1 MHAVLQRKPAGRCN
15 DTAPPRRQERRGAAD
30 RLLLLGNQARL
41 ARLRAVPRAC
51 AECEQEKA
59 PHSLSDDNFDTD
71 LPFPRA
77 LGTPEGDPA
86 PAPPIPEGP
95 TATPMDGGTTADC
108 CESART
114 QHLDRGDYGGIICC
128 NGTKKTC
135 VWQANIDASTAS
147 ANARS
152 ILGRCIGEHESTH
165 LGQVD
170 CTGAA
175 VERPNFRAGVDA
187 NASECVAYRTEGEC
201 LTAHKSEC
209 GDDTVCQE
217 RIARRITFTQQ
228 QRVKFCG
235 S

>member
-1 MHAVLQRKPAGRCN
+1 MYAQLQRKSAGPCN
-15 DTAPPRRQERRGAAD
+15 AAARARRQERTGTANRIL
-30 RLLLLGNQARL
+30 RLGNQASLRRL
-41 ARLRAVPRAC
+41 PSVPRAC
-51 AECEQEKA
+51 AECEKETA
-59 PHSLSDDNFDTD
+59 PHSLADDSVDTD

-77 LGTPEGDPA
+77 AGPDGEAA
-86 PAPPIPEGP
+86 PSPTVPGGP
-95 TATPMDGGTTADC
+95 TVTPMDGGTAGDC
-108 CESART
+108 CENART

-128 NGTKKTC
+128 NNTKKTC
-135 VWQANIDASTAS
+135 VWQANIDASTPS
-147 ANARS
+147 AKARS

-187 NASECVAYRTEGEC
+187 NASECAAYRTEGDC

-217 RIARRITFTQQ
+217 RITRRITFTQQ